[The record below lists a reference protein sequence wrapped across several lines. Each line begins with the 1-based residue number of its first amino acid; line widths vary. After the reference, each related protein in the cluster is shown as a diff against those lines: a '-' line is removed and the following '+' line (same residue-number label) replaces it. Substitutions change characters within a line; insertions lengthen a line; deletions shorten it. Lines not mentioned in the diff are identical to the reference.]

1 MTGCYH
7 RRVASGA
14 DSSEP
19 TAAELVAAFVDA
31 ADLHPAPAE
40 LGDAVEQAIAA
51 ARAARP
57 TIAAAPLDFA
67 TALGTAVG
75 DADDPVAA
83 IARVHAGDLW
93 LATACAAED
102 RAAIGE
108 LDRTLATVRPTL
120 AKMGASRETV
130 DELLQEIR
138 TRLLVAAPDR
148 PARIRG
154 YRGRSDLR
162 SWLKV
167 VAVRDAV
174 RMLRR
179 ERVPN
184 DPDEL
189 DVLMDPGSDP
199 ELQALADGY
208 RRAFRAAFAHAL
220 TELTARDRN
229 LLRYHL
235 LDELSIDDIGAI
247 HRVHRATAAR
257 WLVKIRENLY
267 ESTRKEIMRSLALS
281 PNDIDSMLRLI
292 RSRLDASVARGLA
305 E

>member
-1 MTGCYH
+1 
-7 RRVASGA
+7 VSGA
-14 DSSEP
+14 DSSEAS
-19 TAAELVAAFVDA
+19 AAELAAAFVDA
-31 ADLHPAPAE
+31 ADLPAIPAGLDE
-40 LGDAVEQAIAA
+40 ALVHAIET

-57 TIAAAPLDFA
+57 TIAASPLEFA
-67 TALGTAVG
+67 TALGVAVG

-83 IARVHAGDLW
+83 IANVHAGDLW

-108 LDRTLATVRPTL
+108 LDRTLATLRPTL

-130 DELLQEIR
+130 DELLQEIC

-148 PARIRG
+148 PPRIRG

-167 VAVRDAV
+167 AAVRDAV

-179 ERVPN
+179 ERTPN

-189 DVLMDPGSDP
+189 DVLMDSGSDP
-199 ELQALADGY
+199 ELQALADEY
-208 RRAFRAAFAHAL
+208 RVAFRAAFSLAL
-220 TELTARDRN
+220 SELPARDRN

-235 LDELSIDDIGAI
+235 LDELTIDDIGAI

-257 WLVKIRENLY
+257 WLVRIREHLY
-267 ESTRKEIMRSLALS
+267 VATRSEIMRTLALS
-281 PNDIDSMLRLI
+281 PREIDSMLRLI

>member
-1 MTGCYH
+1 
-7 RRVASGA
+7 VSGA
-14 DSSEP
+14 DSSSAS
-19 TAAELVAAFVDA
+19 AAELAAAFVDA
-31 ADLHPAPAE
+31 ANLPAIPAG
-40 LGDAVEQAIAA
+40 LDAALEQAIAS

-57 TIAAAPLDFA
+57 TIVVSPLEFAAA
-67 TALGTAVG
+67 LGAAVG
-75 DADDPVAA
+75 DAEDPVAA
-83 IARVHAGDLW
+83 IPSVHAGDLW

-102 RAAIGE
+102 RTAIGE
-108 LDRTLATVRPTL
+108 LDRTLATLRPTL

-130 DELLQEIR
+130 DELLQEIC

-167 VAVRDAV
+167 AAVRDAV

-179 ERVPN
+179 ERTPN

-189 DVLMDPGSDP
+189 DVLMDSSSDP
-199 ELQALADGY
+199 ELQALADEY
-208 RRAFRAAFAHAL
+208 RVAFRAAFSLAL
-220 TELTARDRN
+220 SELPARDRN

-235 LDELSIDDIGAI
+235 LDELTIDDIGAI

-257 WLVKIRENLY
+257 WLVRIREHLY
-267 ESTRKEIMRSLALS
+267 VATRSEIMRSLALS
-281 PNDIDSMLRLI
+281 PHEIDSMLRLI

>member
-1 MTGCYH
+1 M
-7 RRVASGA
+7 SDA
-14 DSSEP
+14 DSSGP
-19 TAAELVAAFVDA
+19 STDELAAAFVDA
-31 ADLHPAPAE
+31 ADLQAIPAG
-40 LGDAVEQAIAA
+40 LGDALAQAIAT

-57 TIAAAPLDFA
+57 TIAAPPIDFA
-67 TALGTAVG
+67 TALGNAVG

-83 IARVHAGDLW
+83 IASVHTGDLW

-108 LDRTLATVRPTL
+108 LDRTLATLRPTL

-130 DELLQEIR
+130 DELLQEIC

-148 PARIRG
+148 PPRIRG

-167 VAVRDAV
+167 AAVRDAV

-189 DVLMDPGSDP
+189 DVLMDSGSDP
-199 ELQALADGY
+199 ELQVLADGY
-208 RRAFRAAFAHAL
+208 RQAFRAAFAHAL
-220 TELTARDRN
+220 SGLPPRDRN

-235 LDELSIDDIGAI
+235 LDELTIDDIGAI

-267 ESTRKEIMRSLALS
+267 EATRSEIMRSLALS
-281 PNDIDSMLRLI
+281 PNEIDSMLRLI
-292 RSRLDASVARGLA
+292 RSRLDASVARGLQA
-305 E
+305 G